1 MKDTLEILSEDPYL
15 SHHYSQ
21 RYLNKESQDIV
32 LSLLHIPH
40 QEIAEKAQS
49 SLQQWIQ
56 KLRSKTEVEWRI
68 VAPITNLIL
77 TMDLIEVE
85 RVTFLKGSPIAAN
98 TVIKGI
104 NETNKRIAC
113 KQVEEYI
120 VSLTNQT
127 LCNHVLAVVKL
138 NAVDARMAREVGA
151 KFTEH
156 SLNVLRLFG
165 FVVRAVIPSITR
177 CI

>member
-1 MKDTLEILSEDPYL
+1 MKAMKDALEILSEDPYL

-56 KLRSKTEVEWRI
+56 KLQLKTEVEWRI

-85 RVTFLKGSPIAAN
+85 GHIS
-98 TVIKGI
+98 
-104 NETNKRIAC
+104 E
-113 KQVEEYI
+113 
-120 VSLTNQT
+120 S
-127 LCNHVLAVVKL
+127 
-138 NAVDARMAREVGA
+138 
-151 KFTEH
+151 
-156 SLNVLRLFG
+156 
-165 FVVRAVIPSITR
+165 
-177 CI
+177 